1 MARKKKNTLEEKTAI
16 LSKMLNSIKG
26 SEKRHSLVVLFPKG
40 KKPLFILYTLI
51 LGKAEGKRR
60 GWRRMRWLDS
70 INRVN
75 GHEFEQTPGKTENRG
90 AWHVAIHGVTQR
102 QI

>member
-40 KKPLFILYTLI
+40 KKPLFILYRNIHIYYIYLFIAFIFLDFILI
-51 LGKAEGKRR
+51 IFEHY
-60 GWRRMRWLDS
+60 MS
-70 INRVN
+70 IILAGQDLNVLS
-75 GHEFEQTPGKTENRG
+75 PAPPCCLSILIKT
-90 AWHVAIHGVTQR
+90 I
-102 QI
+102 